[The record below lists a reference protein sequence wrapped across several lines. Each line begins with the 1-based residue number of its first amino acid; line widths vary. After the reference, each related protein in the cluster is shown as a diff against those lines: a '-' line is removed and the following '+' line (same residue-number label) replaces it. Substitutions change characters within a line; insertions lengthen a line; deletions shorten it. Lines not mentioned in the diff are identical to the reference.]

1 MWWKKD
7 FIKNLLFGRDNTY
20 QKEEKL
26 TLIKS
31 TLLKISIYFIPLF
44 IIPKKVNLRLNDTKG
59 FSFYL
64 SSMKDLFG
72 KIAEKFGEQLPF
84 SFFDS

>member
-1 MWWKKD
+1 MW
-7 FIKNLLFGRDNTY
+7 LLASFLIHIG
-20 QKEEKL
+20 L
-26 TLIKS
+26 LIKKKKKKKK
-31 TLLKISIYFIPLF
+31 KISIYFIPLF

-64 SSMKDLFG
+64 SSRKDLFG